1 MAGSPI
7 RDKIEQN
14 VTIWLLSTLLTGFL
28 AGIGVY
34 RAIQDMAGLKIL
46 SAADLEGSKQ
56 KLAELS
62 QKLETAENHA
72 AALEAQVKQ
81 AYWAVRGTQVTVI
94 YPESSARA
102 AVDVTERLAGA
113 GALVTLRPLDRGDP
127 ERTGLYYESGGRD
140 AAMQIK
146 ALASDIAPLSPEDAV
161 DIKPE
166 TVALW
171 LAEQ

>member
-1 MAGSPI
+1 MA
-7 RDKIEQN
+7 R
-14 VTIWLLSTLLTGFL
+14 V
-28 AGIGVY
+28 
-34 RAIQDMAGLKIL
+34 
-46 SAADLEGSKQ
+46 
-56 KLAELS
+56 
-62 QKLETAENHA
+62 
-72 AALEAQVKQ
+72 
-81 AYWAVRGTQVTVI
+81 
-94 YPESSARA
+94 
-102 AVDVTERLAGA
+102 VTERLAGA
-113 GALVTLRPLDRGDP
+113 GALVTLRALDRGDP